1 MLKVGD
7 SVKISRNILQPE
19 FNWGGVTYNSVGIIK
34 IIEDSNLDVI
44 IDFPEQIG
52 WHGKLFELRRTHGTK
67 SNTSIK
73 SPKKHS
79 SQNAKKLQILNPSK
93 IIKDKKASSNEY
105 MLENLFDDDKNTFW
119 QSNSNDQTENQI
131 WIELKMKKA
140 R

>member
-52 WHGKLFELRRTHGTK
+52 WHGKLFELIT
-67 SNTSIK
+67 I
-73 SPKKHS
+73 
-79 SQNAKKLQILNPSK
+79 
-93 IIKDKKASSNEY
+93 
-105 MLENLFDDDKNTFW
+105 
-119 QSNSNDQTENQI
+119 
-131 WIELKMKKA
+131 
-140 R
+140 